1 MKKLLIVAGVFGF
14 SGCGL
19 FDGDDPFDITFT
31 EEVPFSFTIDAD
43 QFCPT
48 TLDCDA
54 AEGPAPDRI
63 ELPEVEVDIDLD
75 VLAATGSTQLRE
87 VSSRLKSVEVD
98 RVEYVFKDNTLNFK
112 SPEIRFFV
120 APLNASTRAAGA
132 EIGSIP
138 QAAPKTNASGT
149 ATTTEVQKKAASET
163 LKSLQISVIPFM
175 KPSAIERNQPSPP
188 KGSTEV
194 EVIIHLKFVANPTEL
209 I

>member
-1 MKKLLIVAGVFGF
+1 MKKFFAVFGALGLA
-14 SGCGL
+14 GCGL

-63 ELPEVEVDIDLD
+63 VLPEVEVDIDLD

-98 RVEYVFKDNTLNFK
+98 RIEYAFKDNSLNFK

-120 APLNASTRAAGA
+120 APLNASTRTAGA
-132 EIGSIP
+132 EVGSIP
-138 QAAPKTNASGT
+138 QAEPKTNASGT
-149 ATTTEVQKKAASET
+149 ATTTEEQKKAASDT
-163 LKSLQISVIPFM
+163 LKTLQISMIPFM
-175 KPSAIERNQPSPP
+175 KPSPIERNQPSPP
-188 KGSTEV
+188 KGSTTIEAT
-194 EVIIHLKFVANPTEL
+194 IHLKFVANPTEL
-209 I
+209 L